1 MHATLVECLR
11 CGELHRLRDGGLRYV
26 QQGECPRCGYLGW
39 AVPGE
44 VSERARHELQ
54 LALVDGPRLSV
65 AAPAA

>member
-11 CGELHRLRDGGLRYV
+11 CGESHRLHGGGLRYV

-44 VSERARHELQ
+44 VTDVARLELRV
-54 LALVDGPRLSV
+54 ALVEHPRAGV
-65 AAPAA
+65 AG